1 MRKLI
6 VEMNPQIGLTTH
18 YKITFPEIIIS
29 GFTIYDN
36 YRKKHFSDKSVVIT
50 TSLIVGNKEH
60 KELIQLLDTKQI
72 PYKQRFGKKDNSVR
86 VVIDITSIVNDPE
99 RLCDEDGNF
108 VSSCPGG
115 PDTGVMSVGYLEE
128 LCEWIYSFADLP
140 KEEMLQNI
148 LALEECTRQHLKE
161 MGIGFVPTWSK
172 KLQTD
177 IDNDK

>member
-1 MRKLI
+1 MRKII

-36 YRKKHFSDKSVVIT
+36 YRKKHFSDKKTIILQKSFIGEQ
-50 TSLIVGNKEH
+50 SYNDLIKT
-60 KELIQLLDTKQI
+60 LDEKSI
-72 PYKQRFGKKDNSVR
+72 PYRLRLNRIDNGVR
-86 VVIDITSIVNDPE
+86 IMIDITDIINDPE
-99 RLCDEDGNF
+99 RLCDENGNF

-115 PDTGVMSVGYLEE
+115 PDTGTISIGYLEE
-128 LCEWIYSFADLP
+128 LCEWVYHFADLP
-140 KEEMLQNI
+140 KQELLQQI

-172 KLQTD
+172 KIQTD